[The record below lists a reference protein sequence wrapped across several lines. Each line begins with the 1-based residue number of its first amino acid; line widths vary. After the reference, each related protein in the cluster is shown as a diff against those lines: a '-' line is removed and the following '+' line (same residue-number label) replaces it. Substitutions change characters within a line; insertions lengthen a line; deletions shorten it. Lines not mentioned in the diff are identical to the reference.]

1 MYADNMALPDIW
13 LSHTA
18 ASAQLL
24 LAAGR
29 AAIDL
34 ISPSCPAHSNKPAGA
49 CGWFASRWE
58 LTEDTRTYM
67 YYYSCHFNA
76 PEKHKLCKL
85 SDFCDAAF
93 ESEFFT
99 DSANNFS
106 DLFSLCP

>member
-34 ISPSCPAHSNKPAGA
+34 ISPSCPAHSNNPAGA
-49 CGWFASRWE
+49 CG
-58 LTEDTRTYM
+58 
-67 YYYSCHFNA
+67 
-76 PEKHKLCKL
+76 
-85 SDFCDAAF
+85 
-93 ESEFFT
+93 
-99 DSANNFS
+99 
-106 DLFSLCP
+106 